1 MRCEEDADTLGWAVG
16 EDTGRFG
23 PAQKGAGPSADARPL
38 PHTSWVPLSLHLGP
52 GGVSRARSVNRAGG
66 RPPHW
71 ASLLHQ
77 QSQGQR

>member
-16 EDTGRFG
+16 EDIGRFG

-71 ASLLHQ
+71 APLLHQ
-77 QSQGQR
+77 QSQGQ